1 MLATHSAG
9 LICNLKMKVLIV
21 VCILHIFPLVL
32 LFIFIL
38 LNYNRD
44 QLSLV
49 CYIIYIDDAR
59 VVIFRFQTFC
69 ITYVNACGMAIG
81 VDGLLQRWIRSQML
95 DADESYVRLRGLH
108 LNFHSLFS

>member
-1 MLATHSAG
+1 M
-9 LICNLKMKVLIV
+9 LIV

-32 LFIFIL
+32 LFIFIV

-69 ITYVNACGMAIG
+69 NTYVNACGMAIG
-81 VDGLLQRWIRSQML
+81 VDVIYPMNGLLQRWIRSQMF
-95 DADESYVRLRGLH
+95 DAESYVRLCGLH
-108 LNFHSLFS
+108 LNFHSSFS